1 MTRGVLRGGRRRRRL
16 AGRLRL
22 AALVLALAAGAAVL
36 ASALGGD
43 DDPPGRGDGAVA
55 APAIGRAPVASPQ
68 VGAPPPEA
76 QIRPAA
82 ANAFRL
88 RFFKPPRA
96 ALLFD
101 LDTGEV
107 LWRLRPRRTLP
118 IASLTKVMTALL
130 VTERAGPRDRVRVTR
145 AALRFSGSGL
155 GVLKRGRRVPV
166 ETLLSG
172 LLMVSGNDAAIALAV
187 HVAGSERAFVRL
199 MNERARAL
207 GLRCT
212 RFVDA
217 HGLGRGDRSCAED
230 LAVLTRLAM
239 RNSRIASIARRR
251 QASFRFPIKGGR
263 LFMYT
268 HNPLLRARYRGAL
281 GLKTGYT
288 ERAGRCFVGVARR
301 GGRTLAV
308 VLLRSPDPPGQAP
321 KLLNAAF
328 RWDRARS

>member
-1 MTRGVLRGGRRRRRL
+1 MSRGVLHGGRRRRRL
-16 AGRLRL
+16 AGLARL
-22 AALVLALAAGAAVL
+22 AAVVLALAAGAV
-36 ASALGGD
+36 ALSFALGD
-43 DDPPGRGDGAVA
+43 DDETPARGTGGTA
-55 APAIGRAPVASPQ
+55 APAIGGAPVASPQ

-76 QIRPAA
+76 AIRPAA
-82 ANAFRL
+82 ADAFRL
-88 RFFKPPRA
+88 RFHKPPRA

-118 IASLTKVMTALL
+118 VASLTKVMTALL
-130 VTERAGPRDRVRVTR
+130 VTERAGPEDPVRITR
-145 AALRFSGSGL
+145 AALRYSGSGL
-155 GVLKRGRRVPV
+155 GVLKRGRRVRA

-172 LLMVSGNDAAIALAV
+172 LLLVSGNDAAIALAV
-187 HVAGSERAFVRL
+187 HVAGSERRFVRL

-212 RFVDA
+212 RFVDS
-217 HGLGRGDRSCAED
+217 HGLGRGDRSCPED

-239 RNSRIASIARRR
+239 RNSRIAAIARRR
-251 QASFRFPIKGGR
+251 EASFRFPIKGGR

-268 HNPLLRARYRGAL
+268 HNPLVRARYRGAL
-281 GLKTGYT
+281 GLKTGFT
-288 ERAGRCFVGVARR
+288 QRAGRCFVGVARR
-301 GGRTLAV
+301 GGRTLGV
-308 VLLRSPDPPGQAP
+308 VLLHSPDPPGQAP